1 MWISKGSYA
10 GATQRHIN
18 IGSIS
23 SMRDRK
29 KTSPAPFTYT
39 LSDDASFMGSP
50 LKQIELRL
58 ETQFDPARR
67 DIRGLDILERNSPRK

>member
-50 LKQIELRL
+50 LKQIEI
-58 ETQFDPARR
+58 EVGRR
-67 DIRGLDILERNSPRK
+67 S